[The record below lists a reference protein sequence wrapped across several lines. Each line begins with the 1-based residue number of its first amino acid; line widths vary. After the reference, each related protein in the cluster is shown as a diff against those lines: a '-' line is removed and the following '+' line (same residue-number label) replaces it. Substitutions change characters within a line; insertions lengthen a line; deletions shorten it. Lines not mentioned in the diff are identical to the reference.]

1 MRMVYCSFYSWYLMK
16 TNMVVVYFVLWTVVI
31 LPSLITASPLDEYV
45 YTPDPY
51 YHFTEISTTKGPG
64 YMLYLYN
71 MTSLKWKSGILCS
84 IQSSQWGGGM
94 FPIINT

>member
-1 MRMVYCSFYSWYLMK
+1 MK
-16 TNMVVVYFVLWTVVI
+16 TNMVGIYFVLWTVVI
-31 LPSLITASPLDEYV
+31 LPSLIAASALDEYV

-51 YHFTEISTTKGPG
+51 YRFTEISATKGPG
-64 YMLYLYN
+64 YTFYLYN

-94 FPIINT
+94 FPMINT

>member
-1 MRMVYCSFYSWYLMK
+1 MK
-16 TNMVVVYFVLWTVVI
+16 TNMVGIYFVLWTVVI
-31 LPSLITASPLDEYV
+31 LPSLIAASPLDEYV
-45 YTPDPY
+45 YTLDPY
-51 YHFTEISTTKGPG
+51 YHFTEISATKGPG
-64 YMLYLYN
+64 YTLYLYT